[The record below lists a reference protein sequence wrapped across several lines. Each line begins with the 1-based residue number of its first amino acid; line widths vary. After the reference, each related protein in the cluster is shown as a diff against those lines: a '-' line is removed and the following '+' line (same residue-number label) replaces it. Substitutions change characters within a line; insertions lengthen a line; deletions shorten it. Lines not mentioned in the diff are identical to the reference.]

1 MMLGE
6 APGIEVVIEATGEV
20 EFGAHGVLRAI
31 EHGKHV
37 VLMNA
42 ELDATVGPIL
52 KVRADRAGVV
62 ISNTDGDQPGVV
74 MNLLRF
80 VKTNGYRPVLAG
92 NIKGM
97 IDHSRTPEPQRKLAE
112 GKKQT
117 VKSITTF
124 TDGTKNTRKS
134 SVEGKGVTDRVD
146 Q

>member
-80 VKTNGYRPVLAG
+80 VKTIGYRPVLAG

-97 IDHSRTPEPQRKLAE
+97 IDPYRTHETQRKFAE
-112 GKKQT
+112 ANKQQ
-117 VKSITTF
+117 VKMNTSF
-124 TDGTKNTRKS
+124 ADGTKTQMEK
-134 SVEGKGVTDRVD
+134 VV
-146 Q
+146 